1 MFKVFIQNSFLV
13 VSCPHILAQ
22 ITLEC
27 IKDYY
32 KEKKTSHC
40 IIGDFYSLEDSELYK
55 GGSLSQPTWLGI

>member
-27 IKDYY
+27 VKDYY
-32 KEKKTSHC
+32 KEKK
-40 IIGDFYSLEDSELYK
+40 EDLTLHYR
-55 GGSLSQPTWLGI
+55 